1 MIMWDRITLKTRGK
15 AAFLKNYWTCVAVAF
30 VLSLFLGGSGSS
42 IKNTYED
49 KINQST
55 DYYQE
60 DIGNVE
66 IVVGNH
72 ARASSLVS
80 TIIGVFASLF
90 VLALMVIMIVLSIFV
105 FSPLEVGGCRFFI
118 ENAYESGR
126 FGNLAYAFGSGS
138 YLKIVGTMFL
148 KGLYIFLWSLLLFIP
163 GIIKSYEYRMVP
175 YLLAECP
182 QMGSSEAFRI
192 SKEMM
197 YGQKMEAF
205 ILDLSFIG
213 WEILSACTCGLVGL
227 FFVNPYKHATNA
239 ELFLELKRDYFGGQF
254 QSSMY

>member
-1 MIMWDRITLKTRGK
+1 MWDRITLKTRGK

-30 VLSLFLGGSGSS
+30 VLSVLLGGSGSS
-42 IKNTYED
+42 IKNRYDER
-49 KINQST
+49 INNYT
-55 DYYQE
+55 ENYQE
-60 DIGNVE
+60 DFGNVE
-66 IVVGNH
+66 IVVGNN
-72 ARASSLVS
+72 ARISSLVS
-80 TIIGVFASLF
+80 TIISVFASLF
-90 VLALMVIMIVLSIFV
+90 FLALMVIMIVLSIFV

-118 ENAYESGR
+118 ENAYETGR

-148 KGLYIFLWSLLLFIP
+148 RGLYIFLWSLLLFIP

-182 QMGSSEAFRI
+182 EMGSSEAFRI

-213 WEILSACTCGLVGL
+213 WEILSACTCGLLGL

-239 ELFLELKRDYFGGQF
+239 ELFLELKRNYFGGQF